1 MTFMRRIGIPVT
13 LILIV
18 SFGLLGCADMTPGQ
32 KKTAQGAAVG
42 TAAGAALGALI
53 GSTQGEMGTGALIGG
68 VAGAAVGTAVGHKMG
83 KQAEELAQ
91 IPNTQVELKEDKVIV
106 TMDNSILFAVNSSA
120 VQPGSQGTLRDIAQV
135 MVKYP
140 DTQIMVKGH
149 TDSQGSEQYNQQ
161 LSDRRAGVVKNI
173 LISYGVPSHRIT
185 SIGFGESM
193 PIADNN
199 TPDGRAMNR
208 RVEIEVRPLN

>member
-1 MTFMRRIGIPVT
+1 MTLLRRIGIPVSI
-13 LILIV
+13 ILIV
-18 SFGLLGCADMTPGQ
+18 SIGMLGCADMTPTQ
-32 KKTAQGAAVG
+32 RKTAQGAAVG

-91 IPNTQVELKEDKVIV
+91 IPNTQVEVQEDKVVV
-106 TMDNSILFAVNSSA
+106 TMDNSILFATNSST
-120 VQPGSQGTLRDIAQV
+120 VQPGSQGTLREIAQV

-149 TDSQGSEQYNQQ
+149 TDSQGSEDYNQQ

-173 LISYGVPSHRIT
+173 LISYGVPAHRIT
-185 SIGFGESM
+185 SIGFGESV
-193 PIADNN
+193 PIASND

-208 RVEIEVRPLN
+208 RVEIEVRPVN

>member
-13 LILIV
+13 IILIV
-18 SFGLLGCADMTPGQ
+18 SLGMLGCADMNTTQ
-32 KKTAQGAAVG
+32 RKTAQGAAVG

-53 GSTQGEMGTGALIGG
+53 GSTQGEMGKGALIGS

-83 KQAEELAQ
+83 KQAQELEQ
-91 IPNTQVELKEDKVIV
+91 IPNTQVEVQEDKVVV
-106 TMDNSILFAVNSSA
+106 TMDNSILFAVNSST
-120 VQPGSQGTLRDIAQV
+120 VQPAAQGTLRDIAQV

-149 TDSQGSEQYNQQ
+149 TDSTGGEEYNQQ
-161 LSDRRAGVVKNI
+161 LSERRANVVKNI
-173 LISYGVPSHRIT
+173 LISYGVPAHRIT
-185 SIGFGESM
+185 AIGLGEVM
-193 PIADNN
+193 PIASND

-208 RVEIEVRPLN
+208 RVEIEVRPIQ